1 MEILLHHAYINIF
14 CKYGGGAGI
23 FLTIFLLLVELVQ
36 SSKLHFF
43 EFASVIGLLLYSI
56 WSRLW
61 LSLKA
66 LVV

>member
-36 SSKLHFF
+36 SSKLHFIDLIVTKGN
-43 EFASVIGLLLYSI
+43 AINSMTLSLLLI
-56 WSRLW
+56 
-61 LSLKA
+61 KK
-66 LVV
+66 V

>member
-36 SSKLHFF
+36 SSKLHFIDLI
-43 EFASVIGLLLYSI
+43 VTKGMQ
-56 WSRLW
+56 
-61 LSLKA
+61 
-66 LVV
+66 